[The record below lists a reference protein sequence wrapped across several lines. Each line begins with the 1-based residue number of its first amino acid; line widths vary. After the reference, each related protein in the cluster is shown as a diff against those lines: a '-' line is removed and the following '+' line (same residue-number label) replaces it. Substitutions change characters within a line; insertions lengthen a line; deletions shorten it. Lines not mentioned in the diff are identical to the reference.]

1 MIRTN
6 AMKTLVISLMAL
18 GTLAATPAQADTL
31 EIQGSA
37 TAGATSNTFG
47 PSTDTAYVGDGTS
60 SVDLAGNYASADAW
74 GNSHG
79 TYRSSSYGEGYF
91 DSTATFHRTLSIINS
106 NAYATQ
112 YTMNFFIYYG
122 ALNINGYTTGTA
134 SYDLNINKVSG
145 ATTSLFASGA
155 TLDASGSVVQTGQ
168 ALDGAGT
175 GGLGAEH
182 SYAWSGTNIS
192 RDLGILDAGGMM
204 TIHFDLT
211 TTARGILPS
220 GSGLCGLAEA
230 PVSDAAAALT
240 VVDPA
245 FQCASIYASL
255 GDPSDIEPDTRMPM
269 NAVFGI
275 TSTPANPIPLPGTL
289 SLVGVGLAAL
299 GLARR
304 RH

>member
-1 MIRTN
+1 MIKTN

-18 GTLAATPAQADTL
+18 GTLAATPARADTL

-37 TAGATSNTFG
+37 TAGTTSSTFG

-134 SYDLNINKVSG
+134 SYDLNINKVNG
-145 ATTSLFASGA
+145 ATTRLFASGA

-168 ALDGAGT
+168 VLDGAGT
-175 GGLGAEH
+175 GGLGADH
-182 SYAWSGTNIS
+182 SYAWNGTNVS

-204 TIHFDLT
+204 TINFDLT
-211 TTARGILPS
+211 TAARGILPS

-230 PVSDAAAALT
+230 PVSDAAALT
-240 VVDPA
+240 VIDPA
-245 FQCASIYASL
+245 YQCASIYASL
-255 GDPSDIEPDTRMPM
+255 GDPSDIDPDTLMPL

-275 TSTPANPIPLPGTL
+275 TSTPANLIPLPGTL
-289 SLVGVGLAAL
+289 SLVGVALAAL
-299 GLARR
+299 GLVRR

>member
-1 MIRTN
+1 MIKTN

-18 GTLAATPAQADTL
+18 GTLAATPAHADTL

-47 PSTDTAYVGDGTS
+47 PITDTSYVGDGTS

-106 NAYATQ
+106 SAYATQ

-122 ALNINGYTTGTA
+122 ALNISGYTTGTA
-134 SYDLNINKVSG
+134 SYDLNINKVNG

-175 GGLGAEH
+175 GGPGADH
-182 SYAWSGTNIS
+182 SYAWNGTNIS

-204 TIHFDLT
+204 TINFNLV

-220 GSGLCGLAEA
+220 GSGLCGFAD
-230 PVSDAAAALT
+230 VSAVAALT
-240 VVDPA
+240 VVDPT
-245 FQCASIYASL
+245 QCAKIYASL
-255 GDPSDIEPDTRMPM
+255 GDPGDIEPDTLMPL

-275 TSTPANPIPLPGTL
+275 TGRQANPIPLPGTL

>member
-1 MIRTN
+1 MIKTN

-18 GTLAATPAQADTL
+18 GTLAATPAHADTL

-47 PSTDTAYVGDGTS
+47 PTTDTSYIGDGAS
-60 SVDLAGNYASADAW
+60 SVDAAGNFASADAW

-79 TYRSSSYGEGYF
+79 TYRSSTYGEGYF

-106 NAYATQ
+106 SAYATQ

-122 ALNINGYTTGTA
+122 SLNINGYTTGTA
-134 SYDLNINKVSG
+134 SYDLNINKVNG

-175 GGLGAEH
+175 GGPGADH
-182 SYAWSGTNIS
+182 SYAWNGTNIS

-204 TIHFDLT
+204 TINFNLV

-220 GSGLCGLAEA
+220 GSGLCGFAD
-230 PVSDAAAALT
+230 VSAVAALT
-240 VVDPA
+240 VVDPT
-245 FQCASIYASL
+245 QCAKIYASL
-255 GDPSDIEPDTRMPM
+255 GDPGDIEPDTLMPL

-275 TSTPANPIPLPGTL
+275 TGRQANPIPLPGTL

>member
-1 MIRTN
+1 MIKTN

-18 GTLAATPAQADTL
+18 GTLAATPAHADTL

-106 NAYATQ
+106 NTYATQ

-122 ALNINGYTTGTA
+122 ALNISGYTTGTA
-134 SYDLNINKVSG
+134 SYDLNINKVNG

-175 GGLGAEH
+175 GGPGADH
-182 SYAWSGTNIS
+182 LYAWNGTNIS

-204 TIHFDLT
+204 TINFDLV

-220 GSGLCGLAEA
+220 GSGLCGVAAA
-230 PVSDAAAALT
+230 PAAAALT

-255 GDPSDIEPDTRMPM
+255 GDPGDIEPDTLMPL

-275 TSTPANPIPLPGTL
+275 TGTPANPIPLPGTL

>member
-1 MIRTN
+1 MIKTN

-18 GTLAATPAQADTL
+18 GTLAATPAHADTL

-47 PSTDTAYVGDGTS
+47 PITDTSYVGDGTS

-106 NAYATQ
+106 NTYATQ

-122 ALNINGYTTGTA
+122 ALNISGYTTGTA
-134 SYDLNINKVSG
+134 SYDLNINKVNG

-175 GGLGAEH
+175 GGPGADH
-182 SYAWSGTNIS
+182 SYAWNGTNIS

-204 TIHFDLT
+204 TINFNLV

-220 GSGLCGLAEA
+220 GSGLCGFAD
-230 PVSDAAAALT
+230 VSAVAALT
-240 VVDPA
+240 VVDPT
-245 FQCASIYASL
+245 QCAKIYASL
-255 GDPSDIEPDTRMPM
+255 GDPGDIEPDTLMPL

-275 TSTPANPIPLPGTL
+275 TGRQANPIPLPGTL